1 MRLGHSKVKNIMRA
15 YRNVEE
21 YLSEA
26 EGDECDASQLLKGG
40 TARPKLFTHG
50 IATI

>member
-1 MRLGHSKVKNIMRA
+1 MRLSHIKVKYIMRA

-21 YLSEA
+21 YLGEA
-26 EGDECDASQLLKGG
+26 QTDEGDAPQLLKGG

-50 IATI
+50 ITTI

>member
-1 MRLGHSKVKNIMRA
+1 MRLGYFNIKNIMRA

-21 YLSEA
+21 YLGEA
-26 EGDECDASQLLKGG
+26 QTDKGDAPQLLKGG

-50 IATI
+50 ITTI